1 MMSECSLRINIRKY
15 KEIKTSEK
23 MCDQYAQVQK
33 ITNWLAKCREYTRFM
48 DLIRCTRLDERFIYK
63 VGYDSFVY
71 CPIRFI
77 AEYFRLAMLNK
88 QDIFMD
94 CFADPISKNKKN
106 DLKLLTSNKTKYILN
121 YNIYN

>member
-1 MMSECSLRINIRKY
+1 
-15 KEIKTSEK
+15 
-23 MCDQYAQVQK
+23 
-33 ITNWLAKCREYTRFM
+33 M

-94 CFADPISKNKKN
+94 CFADPISKK
-106 DLKLLTSNKTKYILN
+106 
-121 YNIYN
+121 